1 MPSTC
6 YQKALQLLATRAHF
20 RRELAMKLTQRGYP
34 AEEIA
39 AALDR
44 LTEQKY
50 LDDRA
55 TARLFVESR
64 RERTSEGRARL
75 RSGLLQRGGP
85 EGAVDAAPAGLTP
98 GGDTPPPP
106 AAAGR
111 RRVKGGGGPPAPP
124 PPPG

>member
-1 MPSTC
+1 MLSSGDGGPMPSTC

-64 RERTSEGRARL
+64 RERTSEGRARV
-75 RSGLLQRGGP
+75 RAGGPTRGGR
-85 EGAVDAAPAGLTP
+85 
-98 GGDTPPPP
+98 
-106 AAAGR
+106 AAARDG
-111 RRVKGGGGPPAPP
+111 AP
-124 PPPG
+124 